1 MDYLTSLNLKIKEIE
16 LKINLN
22 DFEVNGINLWPLI
35 RSEYYQQN
43 FRQNFGLKNKL
54 NLKSFY
60 YHVRNFLKILDLVR
74 LKNINLFLLYGSDKS
89 GKLCV
94 NNKTIDKHFS
104 PFEIEYGKN
113 QTIKIEYGKIDPS
126 FPKSNSINISLLFF
140 LWKSIFKIFY
150 KKKFKSKIEI
160 VNRNLY
166 KIGISIKGLSDKII
180 EFFLLMAFF
189 NFILRVNKPKKVFV
203 KSFDNLISFSLI
215 ASANKRGIETVEY
228 QHGQQGENSLRY
240 TNWNNVPK
248 NGFTLIPKTFWI
260 WDKIFEKKFLQ
271 WIPKQNYH
279 KIFIGENLWFKYLHK
294 YISPKKTNL
303 DTNKIMVLICLQF
316 SKVPNILL
324 EAMKISQNIIWL
336 VRLHPREQHMID
348 NVAKSLKSNGIDM
361 QYVDMKYSN
370 KYLLE
375 EIIPNVSVVISGFST
390 VLYESFYLGKKAIT
404 INDEGKKAYSEFIK
418 KKYIKYCSNSSE
430 LVKMIN
436 EI

>member
-16 LKINLN
+16 LKINLD

-35 RSEYYQQN
+35 RSEFSHQK
-43 FRQNFGLKNKL
+43 FGENFGQ
-54 NLKSFY
+54 KSKIQFKSLY
-60 YHVRNFLKILDLVR
+60 YHIVNFFKILDLVR
-74 LKNINLFLLYGSDKS
+74 FKNINLFLLYGTDKS
-89 GKLCV
+89 GKLCI

-126 FPKSNSINISLLFF
+126 FPKSNSINLSLLFF
-140 LWKSIFKIFY
+140 LWKSFSKFFY
-150 KKKFKSKIEI
+150 RIKFKSKIEVI
-160 VNRNLY
+160 NRSLSRNN
-166 KIGISIKGLSDKII
+166 IAIKGLTDNII
-180 EFFLLMAFF
+180 EFFLLMTFF

-215 ASANKRGIETVEY
+215 ASANKRDIETVEY

-279 KIFIGENLWFKYLHK
+279 KTLIGENLWLKYLQK
-294 YISPKKTNL
+294 YITPKKINFET
-303 DTNKIMVLICLQF
+303 DKILVLVCLQF
-316 SKVPNILL
+316 SEIPDILF
-324 EAMKISQNIIWL
+324 EAMKICQNIKWL
-336 VRLHPREQHMID
+336 VRLHPREKHMITP
-348 NVAKSLKSNGIDM
+348 VKKSLKSNGIDM
-361 QYVDMKYSN
+361 KNIDMEYAN
-370 KYLLE
+370 KYILE

-404 INDEGKKAYSEFIK
+404 IGEEGRKAYSEFIK
-418 KKYIKYCSNSSE
+418 KKYIKYSSNSSE
-430 LVKMIN
+430 LIKIIN